1 MLTRE
6 QTYRT
11 IEKLPECFPME
22 HLIEHL
28 VFVEKVERGL
38 EQSLKGHINSKEQT
52 RNKLSKW
59 LK

>member
-11 IEKLPECFPME
+11 IEKLPECFPIE
-22 HLIEHL
+22 QLIEQL

-38 EQSLKGHINSKEQT
+38 FQSQKGQINSKEQT
-52 RNKLSKW
+52 KVKLSKW
-59 LK
+59 LN